1 MAESIAINRH
11 DDFDRKVD
19 SCMNELEYELDT
31 MERVGWI
38 VNAVAGPHNDRYV
51 TKDRSKVIEFL
62 FW

>member
-1 MAESIAINRH
+1 
-11 DDFDRKVD
+11 
-19 SCMNELEYELDT
+19 

-38 VNAVAGPHNDRYV
+38 VNAVIVGQDHERYV